1 MDISDTIKGK
11 TVLSFEVINTIC
23 SRIPSVC
30 ISESVAGKARPLGP
44 AWCLVPRKEE
54 ATGAVGLGFT
64 VLYMVH
70 IPLGL

>member
-30 ISESVAGKARPLGP
+30 ISEFVPGKARPLGS
-44 AWCLVPRKEE
+44 AWCLLPRKEE
-54 ATGAVGLGFT
+54 ATGAAGPGLT
-64 VLYMVH
+64 VLYTGH
-70 IPLGL
+70 ILLGL